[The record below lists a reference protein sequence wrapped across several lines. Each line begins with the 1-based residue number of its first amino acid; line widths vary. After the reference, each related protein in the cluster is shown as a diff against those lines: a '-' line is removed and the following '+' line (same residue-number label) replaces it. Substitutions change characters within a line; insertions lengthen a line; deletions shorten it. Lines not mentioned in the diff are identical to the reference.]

1 MSTHRVVHP
10 LTGPSVER
18 IAAHVLLL
26 GEQLRRAFAG
36 DPALFWAG
44 GHGPRNASWS
54 DLSEKSK
61 FQPQQ
66 PGQGAP
72 IQCAPAH
79 LNGRVHGGDVGA
91 VMPIVGISLRQ
102 KTSRL
107 WLPLFSFRAPSS
119 LISAQLASLCAKRG
133 VFFLL
138 GAQGSGGG
146 RARAH
151 AATRQAGA
159 RCPEF
164 CDGHDRKRAGWS
176 GLFLVSS
183 GGGCARRATPS
194 FVGATSKH

>member
-1 MSTHRVVHP
+1 MGGAPTPNWCHWF
-10 LTGPSVER
+10 GPTAV
-18 IAAHVLLL
+18 
-26 GEQLRRAFAG
+26 
-36 DPALFWAG
+36 
-44 GHGPRNASWS
+44 
-54 DLSEKSK
+54 SEKSK

-72 IQCAPAH
+72 IQCAPEH

-133 VFFLL
+133 VFSCWERKV
-138 GAQGSGGG
+138 QVEDVPEPTRRRG
-146 RARAH
+146 RRVPDALSFVMAMT
-151 AATRQAGA
+151 AMT
-159 RCPEF
+159 
-164 CDGHDRKRAGWS
+164 RKRTGWS